1 MFHPL
6 VKRFSRPECSYIKEN
21 RITNNFI
28 VSTPPMSSIGKNKAI
43 EVCIAGSSLGMNA
56 DNNNPV
62 VINGTSY
69 AWQ

>member
-1 MFHPL
+1 
-6 VKRFSRPECSYIKEN
+6 
-21 RITNNFI
+21 
-28 VSTPPMSSIGKNKAI
+28 MSSIGKNKAI

-69 AWQ
+69 AWQWAAYLKQHHTILP